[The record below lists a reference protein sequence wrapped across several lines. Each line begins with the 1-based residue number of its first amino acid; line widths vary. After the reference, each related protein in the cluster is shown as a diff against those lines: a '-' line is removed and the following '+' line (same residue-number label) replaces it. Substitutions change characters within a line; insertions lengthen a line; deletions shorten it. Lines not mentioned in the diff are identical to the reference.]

1 LGVTGNWDR
10 RLSRRTFIGLGGMSA
25 AALLLNPG
33 RALSQASGS
42 AGYGALVED
51 PGGVLDL
58 PPGFQYRVI
67 SEQGTRLSNGAPVPG
82 DFDGMA
88 AFPGPSSNTAVLVRN
103 HELRPS
109 DLSPTGDDAPVY
121 DPVFGG
127 NPYDPAAPGGT
138 TGVVV
143 NLDDRTE
150 IEDFVTSSG
159 TLNNCAGGATP
170 WGTWLT
176 CEEDRTTGHGYV
188 FEVDPKKPQNEIS
201 RTPIRDMGY
210 FSHEAV
216 DIDPVTGIAYLT
228 EDDFRGA
235 IVDARKEV
243 VADNTTDEG
252 GTGTRVSFLYR
263 YIPRDRSQ
271 APGALQKGGRLQV
284 LTLEKRPN
292 YNVDLAF
299 PGDRFQV
306 VWKNVNPEEPHESAE
321 DLGAARFNRLE
332 GAYFAGG
339 AFWFDDTIG
348 GEKRLGQIFR
358 YLPASNTLELFFEG
372 RKPGEMESP
381 DNIVVTPWGDLWF
394 AEDEAVA
401 GDTVN
406 RVMGVTPNGQVYP
419 FARNRLNDSEFAGP
433 TFSPDGN
440 TFFVNFQNPGK
451 TFAIWGPFGGQSAAR
466 QQQMAVAAP
475 PSQMAPRV
483 SGELAEAARKFGM
496 SPLEAAAYDRL
507 GVAIA

>member
-10 RLSRRTFIGLGGMSA
+10 RLSRRAFIGLGGMSA
-25 AALLLNPG
+25 AALVLG
-33 RALSQASGS
+33 TRGALSRPRAS
-42 AGYGALVED
+42 AGYGELVTD
-51 PGGVLDL
+51 PGGLLDL
-58 PPGFQYRVI
+58 PSGFQYRVI

-88 AFPGPSSNTAVLVRN
+88 AYPGPSSNTAVLVRN

-150 IEDFVTSSG
+150 IKDFVTSSG

-188 FEVDPKKPQNEIS
+188 FEVDPNDPQNAVS
-201 RTPIRDMGY
+201 RTPIRQMGF

-216 DIDPVTGIAYLT
+216 DIDPSTGIAYLT

-235 IVDARKEV
+235 IVGASAEV
-243 VADNTTDEG
+243 VADETPP
-252 GTGTRVSFLYR
+252 GTRVSFLYR
-263 YIPRDRSQ
+263 YVPADPSPIPF
-271 APGALQKGGRLQV
+271 ALRQGGGTLEV
-284 LTLEKRPN
+284 LTIDQRPN
-292 YNVDLAF
+292 YNVDLAR
-299 PGDRFQV
+299 PGNRFQV
-306 VWKNVNPEEPHESAE
+306 VWKQVDPEEPHEGAE

-332 GAYFAGG
+332 GAFFAGG

-358 YLPASNTLELFFEG
+358 YLPASNTLELFYEG
-372 RKPGEMESP
+372 TKPGEMQSP

-394 AEDEAVA
+394 AEDEAVS
-401 GDTVN
+401 GDTIN
-406 RVMGVTPNGQVYP
+406 RVMGITPNGQVYP

-440 TFFVNFQNPGK
+440 TFFVNFQNPGI
-451 TFAIWGPFGGQSAAR
+451 TFAVWGPFGGQSAAR

-475 PSQMAPRV
+475 PSQMAPQI

-496 SPLEAAAYDRL
+496 SPLEVAAYDRL
-507 GVAIA
+507 GVSIA

>member
-1 LGVTGNWDR
+1 
-10 RLSRRTFIGLGGMSA
+10 MSA
-25 AALLLNPG
+25 AALVLG
-33 RALSQASGS
+33 SKGVLSQTSGA
-42 AGYGALVED
+42 AGYGDLVQD
-51 PGGVLDL
+51 PGGLLDL

-67 SEQGTRLSNGAPVPG
+67 SEQDETLLSSGAPVPG

-88 AFPGPSSNTAVLVRN
+88 AYPGPSSNTAYLVRN

-109 DLSPTGDDAPVY
+109 DIGTTLGTDRPVY
-121 DPVFGG
+121 DPVYGG

-143 NLDDRTE
+143 NLDDRTSVE
-150 IEDFVTSSG
+150 EFATSSG

-188 FEVDPKKPQNEIS
+188 FEVDPDEPENELS
-201 RTPIRDMGY
+201 RTPIRSMGF

-216 DIDPVTGIAYLT
+216 DIDPATGIAYLT
-228 EDDFRGA
+228 EDDFRGD
-235 IVDARKEV
+235 IVDPDAEV
-243 VADNTTDEG
+243 IADDAPP
-252 GTGTRVSFLYR
+252 GTRVSFLYR
-263 YIPRDRSQ
+263 YIPNDRGQ
-271 APGALQKGGRLQV
+271 RPGALQQGGRLQV
-284 LTLEKRPN
+284 MSLRKSRN

-306 VWKNVNPEEPHESAE
+306 IWKDVNPEEPHENAE
-321 DLGAARFNRLE
+321 QVGAARFGRLE

-348 GEKRLGQIFR
+348 GEARLGQIFR
-358 YLPASNTLELFFEG
+358 YLPGSNTLELFYEG
-372 RKPGEMESP
+372 TQPGEMESP

-394 AEDEAVA
+394 AEDEAID
-401 GDTVN
+401 GDFVN
-406 RVMGVTPNGQVYP
+406 RVVGITPDGQVYV
-419 FARNRLNDSEFAGP
+419 FARNRISDGEFAGP

-440 TFFVNFQNPGK
+440 TFFVNIQNPGL
-451 TFAIWGPFGGQSAAR
+451 TFAIWGPFQQSNASR

-475 PSQMAPRV
+475 PKSMTPNV
-483 SGELAEAARKFGM
+483 SGELAEAAARHGM
-496 SPLEAAAYDRL
+496 SSLEAAAYDRL
-507 GVAIA
+507 GVSLA